1 MNKHGTH
8 KRRWDALN
16 RNAHARTCTGCHH
29 MLYTESKIKANTYN
43 KVTLSCNACGGP
55 TEWSMGRNT
64 RAAVLNWLEANKP

>member
-1 MNKHGTH
+1 
-8 KRRWDALN
+8 
-16 RNAHARTCTGCHH
+16 